1 MPVAPFL
8 DAPAFRFG
16 GPVFYLLR
24 GEKVLGEFAQKSDA
38 DIERVVEEVVHP
50 GVKYRVVSAVGLA
63 VEECL
68 RLLAA
73 PAAPTDKP

>member
-1 MPVAPFL
+1 M
-8 DAPAFRFG
+8 
-16 GPVFYLLR
+16 FYLLR

-50 GVKYRVVSAVGLA
+50 GVKYRVVSAVTLA

>member
-1 MPVAPFL
+1 M
-8 DAPAFRFG
+8 
-16 GPVFYLLR
+16 FYLLR
-24 GEKVLGEFAQKSDA
+24 GEKVLGEYAQKSDA
-38 DIERVVEEVVHP
+38 DIERIVSETIHP
-50 GVKYRVVSAVGLA
+50 GVRYRVVSAAKLA

>member
-1 MPVAPFL
+1 M
-8 DAPAFRFG
+8 
-16 GPVFYLLR
+16 FYLLR

>member
-8 DAPAFRFG
+8 DTPAFRFG

-24 GEKVLGEFAQKSDA
+24 GEKVLGEYAQKSEA
-38 DIERVVEEVVHP
+38 DIEKVVSEVVHP
-50 GVKYRVVSAVGLA
+50 GMTYRVISAATMA

-73 PAAPTDKP
+73 PAPTDKP

>member
-1 MPVAPFL
+1 M
-8 DAPAFRFG
+8 
-16 GPVFYLLR
+16 FYLLR

-38 DIERVVEEVVHP
+38 DIERVVSEVVHP
-50 GVKYRVVSAVGLA
+50 GVRYRVVSAVTLA